1 MPADKPAGLAP
12 EYGAQFADAAVVDA
26 YRFRPPYPD
35 DVFDVLERLLGDGP
49 RIVLD
54 LGTGP
59 GEIARRLAPRVAR
72 VDAVDPSPAM
82 LALARQLPG
91 GAHPNITSHLALAED
106 FAYPSRYGLAV
117 AAESPA
123 LDGLGSRSFRQ
134 SAAHSRRAH
143 DSSCSIARIDGVA
156 WWPDI
161 APLIPQYSTNTDY
174 RPYDLLGE
182 LVSHGRFVVEGG
194 ATTAPVTI
202 AQPVDDY
209 VESWHS
215 RNGFSRERMGAA
227 RAAAFDAALRG
238 VLSPHVSRGQVEMVL
253 QATLAWGR
261 PPVRTG
267 VLG

>member
-117 AAESPA
+117 AAESLHWMDWEVVLPA
-123 LDGLGSRSFRQ
+123 IGRALAPGARLVVLDR
-134 SAAHSRRAH
+134 
-143 DSSCSIARIDGVA
+143 RIDGVA